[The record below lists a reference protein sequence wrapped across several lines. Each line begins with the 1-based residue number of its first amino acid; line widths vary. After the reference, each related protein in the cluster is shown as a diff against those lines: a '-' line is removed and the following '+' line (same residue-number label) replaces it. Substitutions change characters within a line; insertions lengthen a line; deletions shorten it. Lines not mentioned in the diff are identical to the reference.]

1 MSFLTIFDTFSLI
14 FPSFLHFF
22 TYFPLFPPQDHY
34 SNNPGSD
41 RLNEVRGEIAAVKD
55 VMVQNIGTYHVITH
69 NFPSFLIGQWTFIEK
84 VLERGERMELLVDKT
99 DTLNQQAFQ
108 FKKKSTQ
115 LKRAMW
121 WKNTK
126 LMVILAFVVIV
137 VLYLIVCFACG
148 FPAWHNCVGG
158 GEEGANRRNM
168 VWYGEWIGIVLFIV
182 FLVSYLVCFLIF
194 YGLFVIVLI
203 FIVLFFL
210 IWYLSSY
217 WYLSSTFVVIFDIY
231 RPLLLSYLIFIVH
244 FYCLIWYL
252 SSTFIVLFD
261 IYRPLLSY
269 CLIVL
274 LLLSFD
280 PSILTVLM
288 ATW

>member
-194 YGLFVIVLI
+194 YGLVFTCLI

-210 IWYLSSY
+210 
-217 WYLSSTFVVIFDIY
+217 FDINFFY
-231 RPLLLSYLIFIVH
+231 R
-244 FYCLIWYL
+244 LIWYL
-252 SSTFIVLFD
+252 SSI
-261 IYRPLLSY
+261 LLSY
-269 CLIVL
+269 LICIVHYCLVFDIHRPRLLIVL
-274 LLLSFD
+274 CYSLYPSYCTDGHVIVPEPTSTITYWAHVGAAPLL
-280 PSILTVLM
+280 IGCR
-288 ATW
+288 